1 MRLHRMLSVVCL
13 LICGLLISGCAAVA
27 WFASSVPKSEDAKY
41 KGLAKQ
47 RVAVMIWAE
56 RNTRVDYQTIQ
67 LDLGNTIQAT
77 LLGKADQADVENIQF
92 PYEVRSVIRFQKEH
106 PELEGRGITEYAQR
120 ISGITRMIYVE
131 IGDFSTRSDVAVQL
145 MRGAITA
152 NVKVLEIS
160 GGKSKV
166 VYEVNNLRSY
176 FPPKQKEGV
185 IDVPEQAIYAGTV
198 QAMGQQIAEL
208 FYGHI
213 IEEE

>member
-1 MRLHRMLSVVCL
+1 M
-13 LICGLLISGCAAVA
+13 INGCALFAV
-27 WFASSVPKSEDAKY
+27 FASAVPKSEDAKY

-47 RVAVMIWAE
+47 RVAVMPWAE
-56 RNTRVDYQTIQ
+56 RSTRIDYQTIQ
-67 LDLGNTIQAT
+67 LDLGNTIQST
-77 LLGKADQADVENIQF
+77 LLAKAGEADVKDIQF

-106 PELEGRGITEYAQR
+106 PELEGRGIAEYAQR
-120 ISGITRMIYVE
+120 ISGVTRLIYVE
-131 IGDFSTRSDVAVQL
+131 IGDFTTRSDTAVQL

-152 NVKVLEIS
+152 NVKVVEIS
-160 GGKSKV
+160 GGKSKI

-213 IEEE
+213 VEED